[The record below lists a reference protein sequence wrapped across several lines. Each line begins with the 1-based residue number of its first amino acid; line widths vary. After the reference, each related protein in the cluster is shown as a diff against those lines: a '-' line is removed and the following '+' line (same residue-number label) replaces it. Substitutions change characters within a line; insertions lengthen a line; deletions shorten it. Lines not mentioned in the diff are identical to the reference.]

1 MVNRIPKTE
10 PEWAGKRE
18 PATPRTAGKMPASAA
33 PRATTI
39 ATARGGP
46 EADTRSAVTT
56 AEAAALA
63 ITRRPPVRDERPRP
77 SHARVS
83 ISAAQ

>member
-1 MVNRIPKTE
+1 MGGE
-10 PEWAGKRE
+10 AGAGDAEDGRE
-18 PATPRTAGKMPASAA
+18 DAGQSG

-46 EADTRSAVTT
+46 EAVTRSAVTT

-63 ITRRPPVRDERPRP
+63 STRRPPVRDERPRP

-83 ISAAQ
+83 MSAAQ